1 MLSAGDTAPT
11 FTARPIFGEPITVPD
26 AARRPLVLSFTG
38 SLASPFSRRWLA
50 AFQDH
55 FADFDRRGVRVAAI
69 ARCAVADAQ
78 DFVPRY
84 HLLFPLAAEP
94 DGAVAEQYAVGTDR
108 ALLGSLRGGLFG
120 ELRGALSYGVGFGRG
135 SLRTL
140 PAAFY
145 IDGDGTIQAALYSR
159 SIAGAPDI
167 EALLQC
173 APGS

>member
-1 MLSAGDTAPT
+1 MLNEGDNAPA
-11 FTARPIFGEPITVPD
+11 FSIRPIFGEPTTIPD
-26 AARRPLVLSFTG
+26 GARRPLVLTFTG

-50 AFQDH
+50 AFQDR

-69 ARCAVADAQ
+69 ARCAVPDAQ

-84 HLLFPLAAEP
+84 HLLYPLAADP
-94 DGAVAEQYAVGTDR
+94 DGTIAEQYGVRSDR
-108 ALLGSLRGGLFG
+108 MLIGSLRSGLLS
-120 ELRGALSYGVGFGRG
+120 EARSALSYGVGLGRG

-145 IDGDGTIQAALYSR
+145 IDGDNTIRAALYSP

-173 APGS
+173 APRS